1 MAKRHE
7 LRSLYI
13 EGWYESDIHKLLAAT
28 TSGFLFDDPAEAEP
42 VTKQHL
48 PDYMKRW
55 NERAGQNQKWTLT
68 HEVREDKDGIL
79 TDWEW
84 WEVVDTE
91 LQGAAFVV
99 TSEEGVCLERITY
112 FQRNLE

>member
-13 EGWYESDIHKLLAAT
+13 EGWYESDIQKLMAAI
-28 TSGFLFDDPAEAEP
+28 TSDFRFDDPAEAAP
-42 VTKQHL
+42 VTKLDL

-55 NERAGQNQKWTLT
+55 NERAGQDQKWTLT
-68 HEVREDKDGIL
+68 HEVREDNNGIL

-84 WEVVDTE
+84 WELANTE
-91 LQGAAFVV
+91 LQGAAMVV
-99 TSEEGVCLERITY
+99 TSDKGVSLERITY
-112 FQRNLE
+112 FQRN